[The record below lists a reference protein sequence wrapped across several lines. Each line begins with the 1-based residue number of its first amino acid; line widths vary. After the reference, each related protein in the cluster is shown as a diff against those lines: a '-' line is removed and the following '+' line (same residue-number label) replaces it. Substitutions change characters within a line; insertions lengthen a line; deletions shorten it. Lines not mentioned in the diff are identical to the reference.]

1 MKSPQCVRVS
11 VILCCFAVGMTL
23 LVLLWQQSQR
33 REVFQPGRPASP
45 LANEQAAVQS
55 PAVTRKVQL
64 PDDPR
69 PEVQLLYR
77 MAVAANLYNFS
88 PEIVGI
94 RTNTKPKII
103 DIGTPTHGACI
114 AGGRL
119 ERLYSYYDG
128 SDTRRKPEGANDWYH
143 CTGKWSEQAAIIET
157 LEILRRLNDTE
168 ALNAIAGGGQKC
180 EAYPLRI
187 ATPEGK
193 QVEVIPFYRVELSN
207 VNGRNVVQAE
217 FRIGTNGPV
226 GLTDWYCWP

>member
-1 MKSPQCVRVS
+1 MKSPQFFRVS

-23 LVLLWQQSQR
+23 LVLLWQQPQK
-33 REVFQPGRPASP
+33 REQPPHGRPTGV
-45 LANEQAAVQS
+45 LTNEEAAGQS
-55 PAVTRKVQL
+55 TAETRKLQL

-77 MAVAANLYNFS
+77 MAVAANLYNFN
-88 PEIVGI
+88 PEILGI
-94 RTNTKPKII
+94 RTNTKPKTI
-103 DIGTPTHGACI
+103 DVGTPTHGACI

-128 SDTRRKPEGANDWYH
+128 SDTRRKPEAANDWYQS
-143 CTGKWSEQAAIIET
+143 TGKWSEQAAIIET

-168 ALNAIAGGGQKC
+168 ALDAISGGGQKC
-180 EAYPLRI
+180 EAHSLRVT
-187 ATPEGK
+187 ARDGK
-193 QVEVIPFYRVELSN
+193 QVEVTPFYRVELSN